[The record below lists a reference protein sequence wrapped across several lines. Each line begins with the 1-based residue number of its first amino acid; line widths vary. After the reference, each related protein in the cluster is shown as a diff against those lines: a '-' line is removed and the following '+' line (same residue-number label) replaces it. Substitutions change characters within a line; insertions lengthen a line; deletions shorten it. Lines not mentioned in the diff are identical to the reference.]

1 MKLVPK
7 VLLITLVASVF
18 GMVGFNEVLLS
29 EDQKPSNSSL
39 IIENIPVD
47 DSITLLLPQV
57 ILELKQGKPKY
68 GWLTKFNPAT
78 KEIQIAWNGK
88 YQSIKFKD
96 IKKLKFAIEKPPFSS
111 PDILVRKE
119 KELSEAKQQNWVV
132 PTNDFQ
138 LVKGR
143 TDEAKL
149 KLTNS
154 ILANSKQLM
163 LDSSYIIETIEFDP
177 SFNKM
182 TLKVFLNV

>member
-1 MKLVPK
+1 M
-7 VLLITLVASVF
+7 
-18 GMVGFNEVLLS
+18 
-29 EDQKPSNSSL
+29 
-39 IIENIPVD
+39 
-47 DSITLLLPQV
+47 
-57 ILELKQGKPKY
+57 
-68 GWLTKFNPAT
+68 
-78 KEIQIAWNGK
+78 
-88 YQSIKFKD
+88 
-96 IKKLKFAIEKPPFSS
+96 KFAIEKPPFSS

-163 LDSSYIIETIEFDP
+163 LDSNYIIETIEFDK
-177 SFNKM
+177 SLNKM
-182 TLKVFLNV
+182 KLKVFLNV